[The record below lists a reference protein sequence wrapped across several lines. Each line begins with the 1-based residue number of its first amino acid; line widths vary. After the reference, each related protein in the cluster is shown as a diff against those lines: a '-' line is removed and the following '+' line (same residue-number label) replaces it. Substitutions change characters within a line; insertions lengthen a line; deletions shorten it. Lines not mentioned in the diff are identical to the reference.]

1 MKKCES
7 PTRDATRGNHE
18 LDRENNLKELQ
29 DDFAKAKTLDDATKL
44 AWGDKFLHDYYQHYT
59 TLDALVRIF
68 VSGRFKLTRS
78 VNERLNDLQEMR
90 KFGNY
95 DLLKRTY
102 QASFSHRM
110 SESASMW
117 ALYSRKDPFAVRVTI
132 PKTMM
137 ETWFDDLVKRKRFY
151 DSDGQPFVR
160 RNADVAFKDVLY
172 AAVANKDIDRYSIR
186 RSDTLHWMGCSTIRI
201 ANLRGEIGKEDVTG
215 WMKDCEWEQE
225 RESRLCVRLPVRDTS
240 VEALFVDIPKEVLA
254 DMRFT
259 YSPWLD
265 RDQEDKVK
273 SILQALHESY
283 VPNKK
288 NNGNTIPQY
297 YRRSS
302 IQGALNIRM

>member
-1 MKKCES
+1 MKKDEMG
-7 PTRDATRGNHE
+7 PKETTHVRHE
-18 LDRENNLKELQ
+18 AGTENKLKRLQ
-29 DDFAKAKTLDDATKL
+29 DDFAKAKTLDVATKL
-44 AWGDKFLHDYYQHYT
+44 VWGDRFLHDYYQHYT

-68 VSGRFKLTRS
+68 VSGRFKLTSS

-132 PKTMM
+132 PKDKM
-137 ETWFDDLVKRKRFY
+137 ERWINSLADKKQSQISDDKGAKIANALVDFH
-151 DSDGQPFVR
+151 DIV
-160 RNADVAFKDVLY
+160 Y
-172 AAVANKDIDRYSIR
+172 AAVASQDADRYSIK
-186 RSDTLHWMGCSTIRI
+186 RSDTLQWMGKTTSR
-201 ANLRGEIGKEDVTG
+201 IGKLRDKIKDDKVTG

-225 RESRLCVRLPVRDTS
+225 RESRLCVTFPNQDIG
-240 VEALFVDIPKEVLA
+240 ADAIFVDIPDEVLF

-259 YSPWLD
+259 YSPWLA

-283 VPNKK
+283 ASGKDEK
-288 NNGNTIPQY
+288 GKAIPQY

-302 IQGALNIRM
+302 VQGALNIRM